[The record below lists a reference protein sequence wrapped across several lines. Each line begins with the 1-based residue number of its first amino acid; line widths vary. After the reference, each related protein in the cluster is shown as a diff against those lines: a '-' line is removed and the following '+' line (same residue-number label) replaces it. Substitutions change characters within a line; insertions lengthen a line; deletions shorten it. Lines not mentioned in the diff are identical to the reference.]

1 MNYEEAIDY
10 IDLELKGGC
19 NPGLK
24 RIEILLELLGNPH
37 KELKAVHVAGTN
49 GKGSVTAMLS
59 SILNEA
65 GYKVGTYISPHLISI
80 TERYLINGQQI
91 DKSSFS
97 RYTEVLKE
105 KIEYIRKIGEEIPS
119 QFEMLTALAFLYFRD
134 EKVDI
139 AVVEVGLGGRYDAT
153 NVLDSMISVITSISY
168 DHMAILGDSIEKIAM
183 EKAGIIKD
191 KGLTIL
197 YPQKY
202 VEAEKVIESKC
213 LELESKLI
221 KVEKESIS
229 SKEFNLDGQ
238 LMDYY
243 YNGFIYRDI
252 KLPLLGDHQLLNAA
266 ISITAASSLN
276 IFGFQV
282 DEHHIRQ
289 GIENVVWPGRLSIAS
304 INPLVIIDGAHN
316 EDGVLALSMSIKKYF
331 KGKDLIL
338 VMGMLEDKD
347 HDKSLEILA
356 SMARTVIAT
365 EPLSE
370 RALKADEL
378 GMEAKKY
385 CLDVR
390 IEPYLKNAIEAA
402 MNLYNND
409 SFVCICGSL
418 YLVGEAYEIIKT
430 NFHLI

>member
-10 IDLELKGGC
+10 IGLELKGGC

-24 RIEILLELLGNPH
+24 RIEILLGLLGNPH

-59 SILNEA
+59 SILNKA

-80 TERYLINGQQI
+80 TERYLINGKQI
-91 DKSSFS
+91 DKSSFT
-97 RYTEVLKE
+97 RYTEILKE
-105 KIEYIRKIGEEIPS
+105 KIEYIKKMGEEIPS

-153 NVLDSMISVITSISY
+153 NVLDSMISIITSISY
-168 DHMAILGDSIEKIAM
+168 DHIAILGDSIEEIAM
-183 EKAGIIKD
+183 EKAGIIKN

-202 VEAEKVIESKC
+202 AEAEKAIESKC
-213 LELESKLI
+213 IKLESNLI
-221 KVEKESIS
+221 KVEKESIV
-229 SKEFNLDGQ
+229 SKEFNIDGQ

-243 YNGFIYRDI
+243 YNNFMYRDI

-266 ISITAASSLN
+266 VAITAASSLN
-276 IFGFQV
+276 KFGFKV

-289 GIENVVWPGRLSIAS
+289 GIENVVWPCRLSVAS
-304 INPLVIIDGAHN
+304 INPLIIIDGAHN
-316 EDGVLALSMSIKKYF
+316 EDGVLVLSMALKKYF
-331 KGKDLIL
+331 KGKELIL
-338 VMGMLEDKD
+338 VMGMLKDKD

-356 SMARTVIAT
+356 SMAKNLIAT
-365 EPLSE
+365 EPLNE
-370 RALKADEL
+370 RALKAEEL
-378 GMEAKKY
+378 GREAKKY
-385 CLDVR
+385 CLDVK
-390 IEPYLKNAIEAA
+390 IEPSLKNAIEAA
-402 MNLYNND
+402 MSICNNN
-409 SFVCICGSL
+409 SFICICGSL
-418 YLVGEAYEIIKT
+418 YLVGEAYKIIKKE
-430 NFHLI
+430 FY